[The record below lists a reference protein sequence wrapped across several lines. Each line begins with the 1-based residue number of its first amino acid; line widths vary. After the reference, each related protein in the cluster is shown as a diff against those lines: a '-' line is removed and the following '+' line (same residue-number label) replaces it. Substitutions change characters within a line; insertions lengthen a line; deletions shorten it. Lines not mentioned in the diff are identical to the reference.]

1 MKRLVDEL
9 APGFELS
16 LLASEALD
24 TPTEHS
30 RNAAR
35 GAGLAALGAAAALG
49 AGASVGAG
57 VSAGL
62 KGGALFVGWKA
73 IAVGVVVGGLAV
85 GTSVAVVQATREVA
99 PPKPVASENDRARA
113 EAPPAVPTP
122 VASARSEHDEAPRHA
137 DAIVTATPSAL
148 PPAPNRADIT
158 RTTETPS
165 RARAEAPPAA
175 RPSAPSPSDQ
185 LAAEVRT
192 LDVVRNALQ
201 RKDASAA
208 IRELDAYA
216 TTHPNGSLAPE
227 AKALRVE
234 ALAMHGDRDGALG
247 LAKEL
252 LAEHPN
258 GPYRRRL
265 EKELGTPIQ

>member
-49 AGASVGAG
+49 AGASAG
-57 VSAGL
+57 VSAGAGL
-62 KGGALFVGWKA
+62 KGGAFFVGWKA

-85 GTSVAVVQATREVA
+85 GTSVAVVQATRESA
-99 PPKPVASENDRARA
+99 APVASENDRSRA
-113 EAPPAVPTP
+113 IAPVSIPAP
-122 VASARSEHDEAPRHA
+122 VSSAVRVHDEAPSNT

-148 PPAPNRADIT
+148 PSAPNRADVT
-158 RTTETPS
+158 RTTDTPS
-165 RARAEAPPAA
+165 RARAEAPAA
-175 RPSAPSPSDQ
+175 RPSTPSPSDQ

-192 LDVVRNALQ
+192 LDIVRNALQ
-201 RKDASAA
+201 RKDAGAA

-216 TTHPNGSLAPE
+216 STHPNGSLAPE

-234 ALAMHGDRDGALG
+234 ALAMRGDRDGALG

-252 LAEHPN
+252 LAEHPS

-265 EKELGTPIQ
+265 EKALGTPIQ

>member
-113 EAPPAVPTP
+113 EAPPA
-122 VASARSEHDEAPRHA
+122 
-137 DAIVTATPSAL
+137 
-148 PPAPNRADIT
+148 
-158 RTTETPS
+158 
-165 RARAEAPPAA
+165 A